1 MKAMVLE
8 RPNKLALRTIDDPRP
23 EEGQVLIRTTHAGIC
38 GSDTK
43 IYEGKMPAI
52 YPVIMGHEIVGEIVD
67 GDTIPATKPGTR
79 VLVDPVLFCGKCF
92 YCLRSDTLLCHNG
105 VLMGREI
112 NGGFADYCIA
122 KTSQIYVLP
131 DKLDSKTGAAVQ
143 VLTTVLHAQDVGEV
157 GRGDT
162 VVVSGLGVTGLMHV
176 QLAKTRFAKTVI
188 GISRNPYKRS
198 VALSLGADYAFTH
211 GDEAEKAVLDITDGV
226 GADIVIECVGHLAL
240 LGEAV
245 ALARP
250 GGKIVPFGVYPSEKA
265 ELPFYDFYFKELQIS
280 NVRAAKGRDF
290 TECIELVSRGK
301 VDLSTL
307 ITHTFPYTELNNA
320 IRMLMEPSDERLKV
334 ILERV

>member
-52 YPVIMGHEIVGEIVD
+52 YPVIMGHEIVGEVVD
-67 GDTIPATKPGTR
+67 GDTTSTTKPGTR

-92 YCLRSDTLLCHNG
+92 YCLRNDTHLCPNG

-198 VALSLGADYAFTH
+198 VALSLGADYAFAH

-250 GGKIVPFGVYPSEKA
+250 GGKIVPFGVYPSEKV
-265 ELPFYDFYFKELQIS
+265 ELPFYDFYFKINFS
-280 NVRAAKGRDF
+280 
-290 TECIELVSRGK
+290 I
-301 VDLSTL
+301 
-307 ITHTFPYTELNNA
+307 
-320 IRMLMEPSDERLKV
+320 
-334 ILERV
+334 

>member
-52 YPVIMGHEIVGEIVD
+52 YPVIMGHEIVGEVVD
-67 GDTIPATKPGTR
+67 GDTSPTTKPGTR
-79 VLVDPVLFCGKCF
+79 VLVDPVLFCGNCF
-92 YCLRSDTLLCHNG
+92 YCLRNDTHLCPNG

-112 NGGFADYCIA
+112 DGGFADYCIA
-122 KTSQIYVLP
+122 KTSQIYELP

-176 QLAKTRFAKTVI
+176 QLAKTRFSKTVI

-211 GDEAEKAVLDITDGV
+211 GDKAEKAVLDITDGV
-226 GADIVIECVGHLAL
+226 GADIVIECVGHLPL
-240 LGEAV
+240 LGEAI

-250 GGKIVPFGVYPSEKA
+250 GGKIVPYGVYPSEKV
-265 ELPFYDFYFKELQIS
+265 ELPFYDFYFKELQIL

-290 TECIELVSRGK
+290 TECIELVSNGK
-301 VDLSTL
+301 LDLDSL
-307 ITHTFPYTELNNA
+307 ITHTLPYTELNNA
-320 IRMLMEPSDERLKV
+320 IRMLMEPSDERLKI
-334 ILERV
+334 ILEKD

>member
-23 EEGQVLIRTTHAGIC
+23 EKGQVLIRTTHAGIC

-52 YPVIMGHEIVGEIVD
+52 YPVIMGHEIVGEVLD
-67 GDTIPATKPGTR
+67 GDTTPTTEPGTR

-92 YCLRSDTLLCHNG
+92 YCLRNDTHLCPNG

-176 QLAKTRFAKTVI
+176 QLAKTRFSKTVI
-188 GISRNPYKRS
+188 GISRNPFKRS
-198 VALSLGADYAFTH
+198 VALSLGADYAFAH

-250 GGKIVPFGVYPSEKA
+250 GGKIVPFGVYPSEKV

>member
-8 RPNKLALRTIDDPRP
+8 KPNKIALRTIDDPRP
-23 EEGQVLIRTTHAGIC
+23 EEGQVLVRTTHAGIC

-52 YPVIMGHEIVGEIVD
+52 YPVIMGHEIVGEIVG
-67 GDTIPATKPGTR
+67 GDTTPATKPGTR
-79 VLVDPVLFCGKCF
+79 VLVDPVLFCGNCF
-92 YCLRSDTLLCHNG
+92 YCLQNDTHLCPNG

-250 GGKIVPFGVYPSEKA
+250 GGKIVPFGVYPSEKV

-307 ITHTFPYTELNNA
+307 ITHTFPYTELNSA
-320 IRMLMEPSDERLKV
+320 IRMLMDPSDERLKV

>member
-52 YPVIMGHEIVGEIVD
+52 YPVIMGHEIVGEVIE
-67 GDTIPATKPGTR
+67 GDTTPTIKPGTR

-92 YCLRSDTLLCHNG
+92 YCLRDDTHLCPDG

-131 DKLDSKTGAAVQ
+131 QNFDSKTGAAVQ
-143 VLTTVLHAQDVGEV
+143 VLTTVLHAQDVGKV

-162 VVVSGLGVTGLMHV
+162 IVISGLGVTGLMHV

-188 GISRNPYKRS
+188 GISRNPYKRD
-198 VALSLGADYAFTH
+198 VALALGADIAVNH
-211 GDEAEKAVLDITDGV
+211 GDEAEKAVLDITNGV
-226 GADIVIECVGHLAL
+226 GADIVIESVGHLSL
-240 LGEAV
+240 LGEAI

-250 GGKIVPFGVYPSEKA
+250 GGKIIPFGVYPSEKVD
-265 ELPFYDFYFKELQIS
+265 LPFYDFYFKELQIS

-290 TECIELVSRGK
+290 TECIELVRRGK
-301 VDLSTL
+301 LNLGAL

>member
-52 YPVIMGHEIVGEIVD
+52 YPVIMGHEIVGKVVD
-67 GDTIPATKPGTR
+67 GDTTPATKPGTR

-92 YCLRSDTLLCHNG
+92 YCLRSDTHLCPNG

-122 KTSQIYVLP
+122 KTSQIYLLP
-131 DKLDSKTGAAVQ
+131 DTLDSKTGAAVQ

-250 GGKIVPFGVYPSEKA
+250 GGKIVPFGVYPSEKV

-307 ITHTFPYTELNNA
+307 ITHTFPYTELNSA
-320 IRMLMEPSDERLKV
+320 IRMLMDPSDERLKI

>member
-1 MKAMVLE
+1 
-8 RPNKLALRTIDDPRP
+8 
-23 EEGQVLIRTTHAGIC
+23 
-38 GSDTK
+38 
-43 IYEGKMPAI
+43 
-52 YPVIMGHEIVGEIVD
+52 
-67 GDTIPATKPGTR
+67 
-79 VLVDPVLFCGKCF
+79 
-92 YCLRSDTLLCHNG
+92 
-105 VLMGREI
+105 MGREI

-176 QLAKTRFAKTVI
+176 QLAKTRFSKTVI
-188 GISRNPYKRS
+188 GISRNPFKRS
-198 VALSLGADYAFTH
+198 VALSLGADYAFAH

-250 GGKIVPFGVYPSEKA
+250 GGKIVPFGVYPSEKV